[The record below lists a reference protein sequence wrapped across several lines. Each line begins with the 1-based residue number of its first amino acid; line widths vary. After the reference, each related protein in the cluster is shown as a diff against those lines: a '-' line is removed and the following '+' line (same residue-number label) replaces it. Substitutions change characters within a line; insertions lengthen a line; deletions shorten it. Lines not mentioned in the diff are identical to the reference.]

1 MNNNLFKAALAKEGY
16 TQNRLAK
23 EMGISNSTL
32 IRKKKTDTFTTAE
45 AERIVASLKIPNPN
59 EIFFGN
65 AVT

>member
-16 TQNRLAK
+16 TQGRLAK

-45 AERIVASLKIPNPN
+45 AEKIVAILKIPNPN
-59 EIFFGN
+59 EIFFDN
-65 AVT
+65 LVT